1 MKNKLIIPFTLILFT
16 LASAQNTRYAAEF
29 LELGVN
35 ARALGMGSA
44 NVSLSN
50 DVTGPFW
57 NPAGLAFVPK
67 LQAASLYADLFN
79 SLQKQSYIGAAIP
92 LFGGTTLSLSW
103 IRLSIDGIDRH
114 LYDPFDPNSAH
125 FNTDFSDRY
134 LDEDLQLTYASDGSF
149 GSYDDAY
156 YISFAKHIPV
166 NLDLGWQYWEMPIDM
181 ALGLNIK
188 LINLSLDENSGTGVG
203 IDLGYILKLGLDKIF
218 ISPYYGDLCIGVSAQ
233 DVFNTR
239 ITWDT
244 SSKHEDEIERNFK
257 MGFSYSQPIPVVRS
271 ELTVAYDVDTRYDGF
286 EHFGLEYLF
295 SNLLAVRIGSNFGY
309 MTTGAGIYIWKF
321 KFDYAYQSHDLG
333 NSHRVSL
340 LFGL

>member
-1 MKNKLIIPFTLILFT
+1 MRYKLIIPFIIILFT
-16 LASAQNTRYAAEF
+16 LASAQNTRYSAEF

-35 ARALGMGSA
+35 AKALGMGSA

-67 LQAASLYADLFN
+67 LQVASLYADLFN

-92 LFGGTTLSLSW
+92 LFGGTALSLSW
-103 IRLSIDGIDRH
+103 VRLSIEGIDRH
-114 LYDPFDPNSAH
+114 EYDPALDDYTASERIGDPSIA
-125 FNTDFSDRY
+125 
-134 LDEDLQLTYASDGSF
+134 LTYAPDGTF

-188 LINLSLDENSGTGVG
+188 LINLSLDESSGSGVG

-218 ISPYYGDLCIGVSAQ
+218 VSPYYGDLSIGVSAQ
-233 DVFNTR
+233 DLFNTR

-244 SSKHEDEIERNFK
+244 PSKHEDEIGRNFK
-257 MGFSYSQPIPVVRS
+257 MGFSYSQPIPVIKS

>member
-1 MKNKLIIPFTLILFT
+1 MRYKLIIPFIIMLFT
-16 LASAQNTRYAAEF
+16 LASAQNTRYSAEF

-35 ARALGMGSA
+35 AKALGMGSA

-67 LQAASLYADLFN
+67 LQVASLYADLFN

-92 LFGGTTLSLSW
+92 LFGGTALTLSW
-103 IRLSIDGIDRH
+103 IRLSIEGIDRH
-114 LYDPFDPNSAH
+114 EYDPALDDYTASERIGDPSIA
-125 FNTDFSDRY
+125 
-134 LDEDLQLTYASDGSF
+134 LTYAPDGTF

-188 LINLSLDENSGTGVG
+188 LINLSLDENSGSGVG

-218 ISPYYGDLCIGVSAQ
+218 VSPYYGDLSIGVSAQ
-233 DVFNTR
+233 DLFNTR

-244 SSKHEDEIERNFK
+244 PSKHEDEIARNFK
-257 MGFSYSQPIPVVRS
+257 MGFSYSQPIPVIKS

>member
-1 MKNKLIIPFTLILFT
+1 MTNKFIILLTTFLVIIV
-16 LASAQNTRYAAEF
+16 SAKDSQYSSEF
-29 LELGVN
+29 LELGVS
-35 ARALGMGSA
+35 AKALGMGSA

-67 LQAASLYADLFN
+67 LQVASLYADLFN

-92 LFGGTTLSLSW
+92 LFGGTALSLSW

-114 LYDPFDPNSAH
+114 KYNPALDDYDAIDRVQDPTIALI
-125 FNTDFSDRY
+125 Y
-134 LDEDLQLTYASDGSF
+134 EPDGTF

-188 LINLSLDENSGTGVG
+188 LINLSLDENSGSGVG

-218 ISPYYGDLCIGVSAQ
+218 VSSYYGDLSIGVSVQ
-233 DVFNTR
+233 DLFNTR

-244 SSKHEDEIERNFK
+244 PSKHEDEIERNFK
-257 MGFSYSQPIPVVRS
+257 MGFSYSQPIPVIKS

>member
-1 MKNKLIIPFTLILFT
+1 MINKLIIPFTLILFT
-16 LASAQNTRYAAEF
+16 LTSAQNTRYSAEF

-50 DVTGPFW
+50 DVTSPFW

-67 LQAASLYADLFN
+67 LQVASLYADLFN
-79 SLQKQSYIGAAIP
+79 SLQKQNYVGAAIP
-92 LFGGTTLSLSW
+92 LFGGTALSLSW
-103 IRLSIDGIDRH
+103 VRLSIDGIDRH
-114 LYDPFDPNSAH
+114 EYDPALDDYTALQRISDPTIA
-125 FNTDFSDRY
+125 
-134 LDEDLQLTYASDGSF
+134 LTYAPDGTF

-156 YISFAKHIPV
+156 FISFAKHIPV
-166 NLDLGWQYWEMPIDM
+166 DLDLGWQYWEMPIDM
-181 ALGLNIK
+181 ALGLNLK
-188 LINLSLDENSGTGVG
+188 LINLSLDKNSGSGVG
-203 IDLGYILKLGLDKIF
+203 IDLGYILKLGLDEIF
-218 ISPYYGDLCIGVSAQ
+218 VSPYYGDLSIGVSAQ
-233 DVFNTR
+233 DLFNTR

-244 SSKHEDEIERNFK
+244 SSKHEDEIERNIK
-257 MGFSYSQPIPVVRS
+257 MGFSYSQPIPVVKS

-286 EHFGLEYLF
+286 EHFGLEYSF

>member
-1 MKNKLIIPFTLILFT
+1 MRYKLIIPFIIMLFT
-16 LASAQNTRYAAEF
+16 LASAQNTRYSAEF

-35 ARALGMGSA
+35 AKALGMGSA

-67 LQAASLYADLFN
+67 LQVASLYADLFN

-92 LFGGTTLSLSW
+92 LFGGTALSLSW
-103 IRLSIDGIDRH
+103 IRLSIEGIDRH
-114 LYDPFDPNSAH
+114 EYDPALDDYTASERIGDPSIA
-125 FNTDFSDRY
+125 
-134 LDEDLQLTYASDGSF
+134 LTYAPDGTF

-188 LINLSLDENSGTGVG
+188 LINLSLDENSGSGVG

-218 ISPYYGDLCIGVSAQ
+218 VSPYYGDLSIGVSAQ
-233 DVFNTR
+233 DLFNTR

-244 SSKHEDEIERNFK
+244 PSKHEDEIARNFK
-257 MGFSYSQPIPVVRS
+257 MGFSYSQPIPVIKS